1 MPKLVLLRGIPGS
14 GKSTLAKQLADS
26 GYVRLNKDAFRD
38 LFHNGKH
45 SNPNEAFVNQSQ
57 ALILELAMELGK
69 NIVLDNT
76 HGRDGQVA
84 ELIRRAEAKD
94 YQTEVIVL
102 DTPLDTCIRRDRCRL
117 DPVGEDV
124 IRRFLE
130 QPFFKSLY
138 YGDNGPDGDQVR
150 PTDSTQILP

>member
-1 MPKLVLLRGIPGS
+1 MPKLIILRGIPGS
-14 GKSTLAKQLADS
+14 GKSTLSRQLADA
-26 GYVRLNKDAFRD
+26 GYVRLNKDSLREMC
-38 LFHNGKH
+38 HNGKH
-45 SNPNEAFVNQSQ
+45 SNKNEAFVNQSQ
-57 ALILELAMELGK
+57 ALMLELAFELGN

-102 DTPLDTCIRRDRCRL
+102 DTPLETCIRRDRCRL

-130 QPFFKSLY
+130 QPFFAQLY
-138 YGDNGPDGDQVR
+138 GVSDGSSKVR
-150 PTDSTQILP
+150 PD